1 MYRNR
6 SMVGIRRAPHPGR
19 GFALLAA
26 GLVMAAC
33 GRADAAEQPD
43 GPDTQPVVRATL
55 DITAEAA
62 GLMEPPRVIEV
73 KSKASGEVLRMHVE
87 TGDIVERGALL
98 AEIDPRDVRNAYAQ
112 AQADLEVARARLST
126 ARAQHDRVSELRE
139 ASVVTEQELENA
151 SLELAN
157 ANANFIKART
167 SLELAQERL
176 GDVTIRAPIDGVVIQ
191 KDVETGQIIASA
203 SQNISGGT
211 TLLLMADISTMQVRT
226 LVDETD
232 IGRVQPGQAAAVE
245 VEAFPNREFN
255 GTVTKIEP
263 QAVVDQNVTMFP
275 VLVELPNPD
284 GALKPG
290 MNAEV
295 RVQIA
300 RRPDVLTVPNSAVVS
315 PADMMAAGAVLGI
328 DEDAL
333 REQFG
338 GRGRGP
344 AGGGA
349 RPGGATPAD
358 GPAAARQ
365 GGRAGAT
372 AGDGGTAAAGA
383 NADAAAVP
391 SDERCRALM
400 AKVRAEGRGA
410 LTEEERPDAAACFR
424 RMRGAGMAGGSAE
437 AGADD
442 EAMAGVRPRPGVVF
456 VQGPNGPEPRFV
468 MLGLNDWDS
477 TEVLRGVEEG
487 DRVYLISVARLQ
499 QEQQELVD
507 RIRNR
512 SNPFGGSR

>member
-1 MYRNR
+1 MNR
-6 SMVGIRRAPHPGR
+6 IRRSGAPLWR
-19 GFALLAA
+19 RRSLLLPLA
-26 GLVMAAC
+26 VVAC
-33 GRADAAEQPD
+33 GPADAAEQP
-43 GPDTQPVVRATL
+43 GAADTAPVVRATL

-73 KSKASGEVLRMHVE
+73 KSKASGEVLRMYVE
-87 TGDIVERGALL
+87 TGDFVERGALL
-98 AEIDPRDVRNAYAQ
+98 AEIDPRDVRNGYAQ
-112 AQADLEVARARLST
+112 ANADLEVARARLST
-126 ARAQHDRVSELRE
+126 AQAQHERVSELRD
-139 ASVVTEQELENA
+139 AGVVTEQELESA
-151 SLELAN
+151 ALELAN

-167 SLELAQERL
+167 SLELASERL

-232 IGRVQPGQAAAVE
+232 IGRVQPGQTADVQ
-245 VEAFPNREFN
+245 VEAFPNREFT

-295 RVQIA
+295 RVEIA
-300 RRPDVLTVPNSAVVS
+300 RRTNVLTVPNSAVVS
-315 PADMMAAGAVLGI
+315 PTDAMAAGAVLGLE
-328 DEDAL
+328 EDAM

-338 GRGRGP
+338 ARF
-344 AGGGA
+344 GGGSRG
-349 RPGGATPAD
+349 RPGGDAPAD
-358 GPAAARQ
+358 GPAPGLAGADD
-365 GGRAGAT
+365 GDRAGAP
-372 AGDGGTAAAGA
+372 AGGASPAGGSPA
-383 NADAAAVP
+383 ADASGAAP
-391 SDERCRALM
+391 SDDRCQALM
-400 AKVRAEGRGA
+400 SKVRAGGRDA
-410 LTEEERPDAAACFR
+410 LTEEERPDAAACLR
-424 RMRGAGMAGGSAE
+424 RMRGGAGVADGSVP
-437 AGADD
+437 GADD
-442 EAMAGVRPRPGVVF
+442 EEMAGVRARPGVVF
-456 VQGPNGPEPRFV
+456 VVADDGGPEPRFV

-487 DRVYLISVARLQ
+487 ELVYLISVARLQ
-499 QEQQELVD
+499 QEQQELIE
-507 RIRNR
+507 RIRSR

>member
-1 MYRNR
+1 M
-6 SMVGIRRAPHPGR
+6 IRILTPGTSPRRLR
-19 GFALLAA
+19 GVLALLA
-26 GLVMAAC
+26 LTAC
-33 GRADAAEQPD
+33 VEADAAEQPESA
-43 GPDTQPVVRATL
+43 DTAPVVRATL

-87 TGDIVERGALL
+87 TGDVVEKGALL
-98 AEIDPRDVRNAYAQ
+98 AEIDPRDVRNGYAQ
-112 AQADLEVARARLST
+112 AEADLEVARARLST
-126 ARAQHDRVSELRE
+126 AKAQHERVSELRE
-139 ASVVTEQELENA
+139 AGVVTEQELETA
-151 SLELAN
+151 ALELAN

-167 SLELAQERL
+167 SLELARERL
-176 GDVTIRAPIDGVVIQ
+176 GDVTIRAPIDGVIIQ

-232 IGRVQPGQAAAVE
+232 IGRVQPGQTAAVE
-245 VEAFPNREFN
+245 VEAFPNRDFT

-275 VLVELPNPD
+275 VLVQLPNPD

-315 PADMMAAGAVLGI
+315 PTDALAAGAVLGL
-328 DEDAL
+328 DEEAM

-338 GRGRGP
+338 ARFRAGAG
-344 AGGGA
+344 AGGDG
-349 RPGGATPAD
+349 PPAD
-358 GPAAARQ
+358 GAPTR
-365 GGRAGAT
+365 GAG
-372 AGDGGTAAAGA
+372 AGA
-383 NADAAAVP
+383 NGSAPGAAQGAGSGAAASAVAP
-391 SDERCRALM
+391 TDERCRELM
-400 AKVRAEGRGA
+400 SLVRSQGRGA
-410 LTEEERPDAAACFR
+410 LTEADRPDAVACFR
-424 RMRGAGMAGGSAE
+424 RMRGGASPGAPP
-437 AGADD
+437 GADD
-442 EAMAGVRPRPGVVF
+442 EEMAGVRPRPGVVF
-456 VQGPNGPEPRFV
+456 VQGENGPEPRFV

-487 DRVYLISVARLQ
+487 ERVYLISVARLQ
-499 QEQQELVD
+499 QEQQELID
-507 RIRNR
+507 RIRSR
-512 SNPFGGSR
+512 SNPFGGGR